1 MAIASQFFPARN
13 EVDTASTGL
22 SSHTQVMVPAYSGQ
36 GRNQG
41 KDAFGWP
48 EPWQHPHGYFQVSKH
63 SKAMNSFQANML
75 RDVPDMLCFQK
86 QLNHAM
92 QLIES
97 SAVVFMHFSCKII
110 DNSIPPPRVPS
121 FTDLRQI
128 LCPCK
133 EALKRGLPCGGGDKR
148 L

>member
-1 MAIASQFFPARN
+1 LAIASQFFPARN

-48 EPWQHPHGYFQVSKH
+48 EPWQHFHGYFQVSKH

-97 SAVVFMHFSCKII
+97 SAVLFMHFSCKII
-110 DNSIPPPRVPS
+110 DNSIPPPECRVSPIS
-121 FTDLRQI
+121 LQAPPNSVP
-128 LCPCK
+128 LQ
-133 EALKRGLPCGGGDKR
+133 RGLEAWFTLWWR
-148 L
+148 